1 MWEGV
6 DELAKAAYENAKA
19 KGFYDKPVSIPEWMA
34 LIHSELSEALEADRK
49 DRYVDEEMFEDHGHT
64 TTEHVVGYDDMVYKD
79 RYDQWI
85 KGTFEEEMAD
95 VVIRILDLA
104 ASMKRP
110 IGAPDEM
117 WPIWNKAKTTPE
129 QLAVLH
135 YHVSSALEAY
145 IATWKEYPCYFWSHL
160 FTVLTGCEIM
170 CIKKGIDLKLHVE
183 AKMRYN
189 SLRPHMHGGKKY

>member
-19 KGFYDKPVSIPEWMA
+19 KGFYDKPVSIPERMA

-49 DRYVDEEMFEDHGHT
+49 DRYVTQFVHDLESDEYFKDE
-64 TTEHVVGYDDMVYKD
+64 YDMWV
-79 RYDQWI
+79 

-104 ASMKRP
+104 GSMKRP

>member
-19 KGFYDKPVSIPEWMA
+19 KGFYDKPVSIPERMA

-49 DRYVDEEMFEDHGHT
+49 GLYCGADNDVLEATLRKEDDVFKQVYN
-64 TTEHVVGYDDMVYKD
+64 EH
-79 RYDQWI
+79 I

-95 VVIRILDLA
+95 IVIRILDLA

-110 IGAPDEM
+110 IGAPDHM
-117 WPIWNKAKTTPE
+117 WPMWDKAKTTPE
-129 QLAVLH
+129 QIAVLH

-145 IATWKEYPCYFWSHL
+145 VATWKEYPCYFWSHL